1 MYMYIVSN
9 VKSTACVVAH
19 VYVCVQYEYCI
30 LLKLYLIVE
39 KSILAFKLVSL
50 PFFQKYNAISKKSF
64 LNKRIIFIFSFL

>member
-1 MYMYIVSN
+1 MYIVSN

-39 KSILAFKLVSL
+39 KSILIYA
-50 PFFQKYNAISKKSF
+50 Q
-64 LNKRIIFIFSFL
+64 